1 MESLGGAQDG
11 QRRLV
16 GDGAE
21 HGGRVNGD
29 GSAPARDWRREV
41 AG

>member
-21 HGGRVNGD
+21 HGGGVNGD
-29 GSAPARDWRREV
+29 GGAPARDWRREV